1 MLTQVILF
9 RLCSKQCLSRTEV
22 GDNCLFLVVFFFFCT
37 SSFYPDRRFPF
48 SSHVRYVFLSDSH
61 GLSRFNTV
69 IYGKH
74 SLRYFAGPRLL
85 SNLAPVTR
93 KTNSNGINIEYS
105 EKRSYQS
112 GCR

>member
-9 RLCSKQCLSRTEV
+9 RVCSKQCLSRTEV
-22 GDNCLFLVVFFFFCT
+22 GDNCLFLVVLFCT
-37 SSFYPDRRFPF
+37 STFYPERRFPF
-48 SSHVRYVFLSDSH
+48 SSHVQYVFLSDSH

-69 IYGKH
+69 KYGKR
-74 SLRYFAGPRLL
+74 SLGYFAGPHLL

-93 KTNSNGINIEYS
+93 KTNSNGINIEYV

-112 GCR
+112 GRR